1 MIYSPVML
9 FWCSTETQLFVHNKS
24 RSTSQFT
31 KSKSRDLQ
39 KLLRY
44 LSGIVSL
51 TFYVKDSTGGCTG
64 WSAFP
69 GFLGFGILSGVY
81 PTIFDFY
88 SNDLPCEALSLTSTS
103 KILPL

>member
-1 MIYSPVML
+1 MTYSPVML
-9 FWCSTETQLFVHNKS
+9 FRCSMETLVHNKS
-24 RSTSQFT
+24 KSTSQFI
-31 KSKSRDLQ
+31 KIKSRDLQ

-44 LSGIVSL
+44 LSGIVSS

-64 WSAFP
+64 WSAFS
-69 GFLGFGILSGVY
+69 GFQGFGTLSGVY

-103 KILPL
+103 KIFPL